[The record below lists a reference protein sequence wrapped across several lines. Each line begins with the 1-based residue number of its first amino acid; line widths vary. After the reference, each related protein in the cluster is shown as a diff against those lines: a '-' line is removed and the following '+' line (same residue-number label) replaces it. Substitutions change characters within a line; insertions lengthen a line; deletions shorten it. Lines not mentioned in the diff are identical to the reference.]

1 VYTREQLPQD
11 WARTQNNLGPAL
23 RALAERSAGPQA
35 AAYLEQSV
43 TASRSALEVRTEGNF
58 PFQWTQTMRNLALL
72 YEQKQDWVNARET
85 YTKLLHHDP
94 ENPRF
99 RAKLEELSNRQ

>member
-1 VYTREQLPQD
+1 MTQD
-11 WARTQNNLGPAL
+11 NLGNAL
-23 RALAERSAGPQA
+23 RALAERSEGPQA
-35 AAYLEQSV
+35 AAYLEQSI
-43 TASRSALEVRTEGNF
+43 AAFRSALEVRAEGNF

-85 YTKLLHHDP
+85 YTKLLHHYP

-99 RAKLEELSNRQ
+99 RAKLEELSTRR